1 MVSSALWQPRRNLIT
16 AHPMELNISSVQK
29 PPSAKPSF
37 SANKVSASSKGNWKK
52 RRTKAVKTRLQI
64 EQKHGLNPKGKVN
77 KITDEFASGIADEE
91 KQEKPDT
98 AEVNENG
105 KRSGKSKTKND
116 SKQPPKRQR
125 TNPIL
130 GAGQNFKLMGEKGA
144 ETEEAIGATLEIVG
158 GKLADKHLKKL
169 ESASGSEE
177 MVEKEIGGTVEN
189 EAAADKKDET
199 EGDQGF
205 GPGDFES
212 VGLYAS
218 VARHL
223 KFRMEMEKPTNIQE
237 RVIKSMLNI
246 PNDALACDVLVRS
259 ATGSGKTLA
268 YLLPIAHYL
277 LNRRKR
283 VAREE
288 GSFAIVL
295 VPTRE
300 LAEQVESVAATVLK
314 PWHWIVV
321 GSVRG
326 GEPKNKEKARLRK
339 GVSVLVATPG
349 RLLDHIRNTNAFR
362 YGRCEFL
369 VLDEADRLLDLGF
382 EADIKEIIDNLNRH
396 MVTRHGMTI
405 RSNIMLSATMR
416 SDVERLARFSLKEP
430 IQISVEEDKGDDN
443 KFKMPS
449 QLKQHLCVVE
459 QRHRLV
465 TLAAFLRLRAM
476 RGVPRKTGADKKSLP
491 GCKIMVFFSTCD
503 SVDFHYQILQQT
515 KLPEKLRMRATAKSD
530 SEEEKLIPVPV
541 YRLHG
546 NMDQAARVQSL
557 RSFRN
562 CRRGVLLCTDVA
574 ARGLDLAGVEFSMQY
589 DPPTGG
595 QGEELEYVHRAG
607 RTARMGKRGDA
618 LLFLLPS
625 ERAYQGKLEKAGV
638 AIREISNNTALAALL
653 PGTQLDVA
661 ERVAYAARLVTSE
674 LQSALEETVTND
686 STLKEMAYAGYL
698 AYCRAYATHAKDVKH
713 YFHVRN
719 LHLGHVARA
728 FALTEKPANLG
739 SLLEEMKVKK
749 AAREEALKK
758 EKGKKTTGN
767 KGSIARAIAE
777 GEQQPF
783 NDQSTALAKRRRE
796 RGIGGETQR
805 ELASEFAS

>member
-1 MVSSALWQPRRNLIT
+1 
-16 AHPMELNISSVQK
+16 MELNISSVHK
-29 PPSAKPSF
+29 PNNAKPSF
-37 SANKVSASSKGNWKK
+37 SANKASAASKGNWRK

-64 EQKHGLNPKGKVN
+64 EKRHGLNTKGKIN
-77 KITDEFASGIADEE
+77 KVTDEFASGFEAERNEQKSKDL
-91 KQEKPDT
+91 
-98 AEVNENG
+98 EVNENG
-105 KRSGKSKTKND
+105 KRSVKSRMKND
-116 SKQPPKRQR
+116 SKQPLKRQR
-125 TNPIL
+125 TQLIPNADQL
-130 GAGQNFKLMGEKGA
+130 KGA
-144 ETEEAIGATLEIVG
+144 ETEDAVGATLEIVG
-158 GKLADKHLKKL
+158 GGIADKHLKKL
-169 ESASGSEE
+169 RTAP
-177 MVEKEIGGTVEN
+177 VPDKDKKEDKVVEN
-189 EAAADKKDET
+189 ELAKRDTEDI

-205 GPGDFES
+205 GSGDFES
-212 VGLYAS
+212 IGLYAS

-223 KFRMEMEKPTNIQE
+223 KFRMEMEKPTNIQD
-237 RVIKSMLNI
+237 RVIKAMLNI
-246 PNDALACDVLVRS
+246 PNNALACDVLVRS

-283 VAREE
+283 VVRED
-288 GSFAIVL
+288 GSYAIVL

-300 LAEQVESVAATVLK
+300 LAEQVESVAAQVMK

-339 GVSVLVATPG
+339 GVSLLVATPG
-349 RLLDHIRNTNAFR
+349 RLLDHIRNTASFK

-382 EADIKEIIDNLNRH
+382 ESDIKEIIDNLNRH
-396 MVTRHGMTI
+396 MVTRHDMSI

-430 IQISVEEDKGDDN
+430 IQISAEEDKDDTG

-449 QLKQHLCVVE
+449 QLRQHLCVVE

-465 TLAAFLRLRAM
+465 TLAAFLRLRAL
-476 RGVPRKTGADKKSLP
+476 RGVPRRGAAEQSTLP

-515 KLPEKLRMRATAKSD
+515 KLSEKLRMRA
-530 SEEEKLIPVPV
+530 EEEKLIPVPL

-546 NMDQAARVQSL
+546 NMDQGSRVQSL

-562 CRRGVLLCTDVA
+562 CRRGILLCTDVA

-625 ERAYQGKLEKAGV
+625 ERAYQAKLEKAGV
-638 AIREISNNTALAALL
+638 SIREISNNTALGALL
-653 PGTQLDVA
+653 PGTQLDVS

-674 LQSALEETVTND
+674 LQSALEETVKND
-686 STLKEMAYAGYL
+686 NTLKEMAYAGYL

-739 SLLEEMKVKK
+739 PLLEEMKLKK
-749 AAREEALKK
+749 AAREEAQKK
-758 EKGKKTTGN
+758 ESGKKTEGN

-777 GEQQPF
+777 GEEQPF

-796 RGIGGETQR
+796 RGIGSETQR
-805 ELASEFAS
+805 ELISEFAS